1 MQTDETE
8 NQRGLCGLGC
18 HRAAGILTAFGT
30 DGFKGSG
37 GEFRG
42 HNVLEICDAAVEDIA
57 ELCERG
63 VVGLKPDVRSTVSI
77 VVRSTLIRF
86 GVYGRLISE

>member
-30 DGFKGSG
+30 DGFRGSDR
-37 GEFRG
+37 EFRG

-63 VVGLKPDVRSTVSI
+63 VVGLNAGCSLNGFHRCAQYFNQVR
-77 VVRSTLIRF
+77 
-86 GVYGRLISE
+86 GVWPTHQ

>member
-30 DGFKGSG
+30 DGFRGSG

-63 VVGLKPDVRSTVSI
+63 VVGLNAGCSLNGFHRCAQYFNQVR
-77 VVRSTLIRF
+77 
-86 GVYGRLISE
+86 GVWPTHQ